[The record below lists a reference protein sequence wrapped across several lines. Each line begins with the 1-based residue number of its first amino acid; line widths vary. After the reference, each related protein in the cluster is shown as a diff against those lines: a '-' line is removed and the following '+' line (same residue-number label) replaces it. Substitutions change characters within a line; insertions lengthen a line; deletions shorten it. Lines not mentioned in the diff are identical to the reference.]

1 MKRDE
6 VSKVIK
12 MMKTGIY
19 VYHQLSSAY
28 SCNID
33 RILCVRERLYVRV
46 QVLSFELLDGRGL
59 DAFAN

>member
-1 MKRDE
+1 M
-6 VSKVIK
+6 IK